1 MKQLLLK
8 AAYVLPLLW
17 AALPSA
23 EASAAQVRGS
33 VQLPARALEAQV
45 VGYTRT
51 RLVAPSRAVVRPAVA
66 LFLKVKDSL
75 PLPAVTQHPTVRLYG
90 LTLSPEVVSCAV
102 DGKVTFQNDEPMPVT
117 VRVGQDSLETIAPGE
132 ARTYECTAGSKAED
146 HRPVRVVGW
155 RHMRGV
161 VHVGEVGVAGLT
173 GPEGDFALSA
183 PVGRYELQVITS
195 DGVAQRVDVE
205 VRGADVDLGR
215 LVVGAAEAPTGAPQA
230 GEASGEGEQ

>member
-8 AAYVLPLLW
+8 AAYVLPLLG
-17 AALPSA
+17 AALSPA

-51 RLVAPSRAVVRPAVA
+51 RLVAPSRAVARPAAA

-102 DGKVTFQNDEPMPVT
+102 DGKVVFQNDEPMPMT
-117 VRVGQDSLETIAPGE
+117 VRVGQDEVGTIAPGE

-146 HRPVRVVGW
+146 QRPVRVVGW

-161 VHVGEVGVAGLT
+161 VHVGEVGVAALA

-183 PVGRYELQVITS
+183 PVGRYELQIITI
-195 DGVAQRVDVE
+195 DGVTQRAEVE
-205 VRGADVDLGR
+205 VKGGDVDLGR
-215 LVVGAAEAPTGAPQA
+215 VVVGAAEAPAGAPPA
-230 GEASGEGEQ
+230 GEASGEGGQ